1 MASSERSA
9 RRENELVTMT
19 ARQAAFADWMTDVL
33 VYIVVLN
40 LFVEY
45 APAVIIE
52 SFSMSILTA
61 VLMKLM
67 LDVIT
72 RFEHRI
78 VGFFR
83 SKEGALFQVLGTVA
97 FFTILAAGKL
107 LILEVVDLVF
117 GDAVELGHF
126 VEVLVL
132 ILAMMATREIVQRI
146 YVRLGR

>member
-1 MASSERSA
+1 MTEPEDAVRPDHGT
-9 RRENELVTMT
+9 LTMT
-19 ARQAAFADWMTDVL
+19 RRQAEFADWTTDVL
-33 VYIVVLN
+33 VYIVVIN

-52 SFSMSILTA
+52 SFSLSILTA
-61 VLMKLM
+61 ILMKLM

-83 SKEGALFQVLGTVA
+83 SKEGAFFQVLGTVA
-97 FFTILAAGKL
+97 FFAILVAGKL
-107 LILEVVDLVF
+107 LILEVINLVF
-117 GDAVELGHF
+117 GDKVELGHF

-132 ILAMMATREIVQRI
+132 ILAMILARELVQRI
-146 YVRLGR
+146 YLRLGE

>member
-1 MASSERSA
+1 MAA
-9 RRENELVTMT
+9 PDNEASTTPDTITMT

-52 SFSMSILTA
+52 SFSLSILTA

-72 RFEHRI
+72 KFEHRI

-83 SKEGALFQVLGTVA
+83 AKEGAFFQVMGTVA

-107 LILEVVDLVF
+107 LILEVINLVF
-117 GDAVELGHF
+117 GEEVQLGHF
-126 VEVLVL
+126 IEVLVL
-132 ILAMMATREIVQRI
+132 ILAMMIARELVQRI
-146 YVRLGR
+146 YVRLGQ

>member
-1 MASSERSA
+1 MTEPERA
-9 RRENELVTMT
+9 AQPEAAITMT
-19 ARQAAFADWMTDVL
+19 RRQAAFADWVTDVF
-33 VYIVVLN
+33 VYIVVIN

-52 SFSMSILTA
+52 SFSLSILTA
-61 VLMKLM
+61 ILMKLM
-67 LDVIT
+67 LDAIT

-83 SKEGALFQVLGTVA
+83 SKEGVFFQVMGTLA

-107 LILEVVDLVF
+107 LILEVVNIVF
-117 GDAVELGHF
+117 GDEVQLGHF

-132 ILAMMATREIVQRI
+132 IVAMMVARELVQRV
-146 YVRLGR
+146 YKRLGE

>member
-1 MASSERSA
+1 MAVPDKEARSTGDT
-9 RRENELVTMT
+9 VTMT

-52 SFSMSILTA
+52 SFSLSILTA

-72 RFEHRI
+72 KFEHRI

-83 SKEGALFQVLGTVA
+83 SKEGAFFQVMGTVA

-107 LILEVVDLVF
+107 LILEVINLVF
-117 GDAVELGHF
+117 GDEVQLGHF
-126 VEVLVL
+126 IEVLVL
-132 ILAMMATREIVQRI
+132 IVAMMIARESVQRI
-146 YVRLGR
+146 YVRLGQ